1 MSKGDVAHESGRGGG
16 DLSAPYPAIG
26 AAEYE
31 EAAARRPAAVRGR
44 FEAFP
49 YLALIPALIVISLL
63 TIYPVLYSVDLAL
76 HRNVLTQPNRHP
88 FVGLEN
94 FSEALGNPALH
105 RSVTRTAG
113 FVLASVGGAV
123 TLGVPIALLLNE
135 KFLGAKILQ
144 VLILIPW
151 AIPPVMAGIMWRW
164 MFAGNVGV
172 INGALYSL
180 GLIDN
185 YVSFFGNPATAPL
198 TIIVAL
204 LWKDL
209 PLAVILLLAT
219 LQVIPAELYDAAKI
233 DGGGTWAQFRYITA
247 PFLRPALTVI
257 LIFQT
262 IVSFVTFD
270 LIFAMTGG
278 GPADA
283 TTLVAW
289 YTYNE
294 IFTNL
299 NLGRGA
305 ALAFA
310 IAAVTLVMAV
320 FYFLALRSEQVY
332 TEK

>member
-1 MSKGDVAHESGRGGG
+1 MSKGDLADERGRGGG
-16 DLSAPYPAIG
+16 NLSAPYPGIG
-26 AAEYE
+26 ATEYDT
-31 EAAARRPAAVRGR
+31 AAARLPETARGR

-49 YLALIPALIVISLL
+49 YLALIPALIVIGLL

-76 HRNVLTQPNRHP
+76 HKNVLTQPNRHP

-94 FSEALGNPALH
+94 FSDALGNPALH
-105 RSVTRTAG
+105 RSVGHTAG
-113 FVLASVGGAV
+113 FVLLTVGGAV
-123 TLGVPIALLLNE
+123 ILGVPIALLLNQ

-151 AIPPVMAGIMWRW
+151 AIPPVMAGIIWRW

-185 YVSFFGNPATAPL
+185 YISFFGNPGTAPL
-198 TIIVAL
+198 TVAAAL

-219 LQVIPAELYDAAKI
+219 LQVIPGELYDATKI
-233 DGGGTWAQFRYITA
+233 DGGGAWAQFRFITL
-247 PFLRPALTVI
+247 PFLRPALTVV

-262 IVSFVTFD
+262 IISFVTFD

-283 TTLVAW
+283 TTFVAW

-294 IFTNL
+294 LFTNL

-305 ALAFA
+305 ALAFV
-310 IAAVTLVMAV
+310 IAVVTLVMAV
-320 FYFLALRSEQVY
+320 FYFLALRSERLY
-332 TEK
+332 TDR